1 MMLGVSQIL
10 QQPCEAGELLSTAP
24 QVSEGGGVRKLSMIT
39 GLDLRVSGP
48 TFLQASSME
57 DACKNVGQ
65 ASSMEVVH
73 CLSAALNHVPPI
85 PGCVGVITWVWQ
97 HGKNMTK
104 KGTVS

>member
-39 GLDLRVSGP
+39 GLDLRGSGP
-48 TFLQASSME
+48 TFL
-57 DACKNVGQ
+57 Q

>member
-1 MMLGVSQIL
+1 MLSVSQTL
-10 QQPCEAGELLSTAP
+10 QQPREAGELLSTASR
-24 QVSEGGGVRKLSMIT
+24 VSEGGGLRRLSTIT

-48 TFLQASSME
+48 TFLQAPSME
-57 DACKNVGQ
+57 T
-65 ASSMEVVH
+65 VH
-73 CLSAALNHVPPI
+73 CLSATLNHVPPT